1 MEELFVRFPH
11 LSENIFS
18 KLNYQSLVTCREV
31 SKTWNNSI
39 EVEQSSYLKIIKGY
53 TKCSDELLE
62 EILNNF
68 KAPIILVSILNKIF
82 SNFSKGTTQSR
93 QYFKWGNT
101 PLHIAAG
108 SGHLAAYILIM
119 ENVGDKNPIGINLVP
134 MKILGV
140 KEPNQ
145 LRCADIHTEYTP
157 LHLAAI
163 NGHFS
168 TCKLIIENVVEKNP
182 PNKYMFTPLH
192 AAAANGNYSIFQM
205 IIESIQG
212 NRNPRDVLGITPLQ
226 IASAYG
232 HFDICVLLLS
242 YKEIANRYNR
252 YKEITPYHLA
262 AANGHIKT
270 YKLLMDR
277 KIHGQKVRDSYGRF
291 PLHHAAN
298 YGHLDICTFILENA
312 EDKDN
317 LGPGNCNF
325 KDILGISPLDVA
337 IKNNH
342 HEIQRYFM
350 GETHPNFANVEQKEQ
365 AESHRRKQRTPLRI
379 MRRPLNE

>member
-11 LSENIFS
+11 LSEKIYS

-39 EVEQSSYLKIIKGY
+39 EVEKSSYLKIIKDY

-62 EILNNF
+62 EVLNNF
-68 KAPIILVSILNKIF
+68 KAPIILVSILDKIF
-82 SNFSKGTTQSR
+82 SNFPKGTTQSQ
-93 QYFKWGNT
+93 QYFKWDNT
-101 PLHIAAG
+101 PLHIAAE
-108 SGHLAAYILIM
+108 SGHLAAYNLIM
-119 ENVGDKNPIGINLVP
+119 ENVGDKNPIGMNLVP
-134 MKILGV
+134 LKILGV
-140 KEPNQ
+140 KKPNQ
-145 LRCADIHTEYTP
+145 LRSDVHTEYTP

-163 NGHFS
+163 NGHLS

-182 PNKYMFTPLH
+182 SNKYLFTPLH

-205 IIESIQG
+205 IIASIQG
-212 NRNPRDVLGITPLQ
+212 NRNPRDILGITPLQ

-242 YKEIANRYNR
+242 YEEIANSLADFH
-252 YKEITPYHLA
+252 ETPYHLA
-262 AANGHIKT
+262 AANGHIKI

-277 KIHGQKVRDSYGRF
+277 KIHGQRVRDGSGRF

-298 YGHLDICTFILENA
+298 YGHLDICKLILENA
-312 EDKDN
+312 EYKDS
-317 LGPGNCNF
+317 LGPSNCNF
-325 KDILGISPLDVA
+325 KDILEKSPLDMA
-337 IKNNH
+337 IKNDH

-350 GETHPNFANVEQKEQ
+350 GETQLNFTNVEQKEQ
-365 AESHRRKQRTPLRI
+365 AGSRQRKQRTPLRI

>member
-11 LSENIFS
+11 LSEKIFS

-31 SKTWNNSI
+31 SKTWNDSI
-39 EVEQSSYLKIIKGY
+39 EVEKSSYLKIIKGY

-82 SNFSKGTTQSR
+82 SNFPKGTTQHQ

-108 SGHLAAYILIM
+108 SGHLAAYNLIM

-140 KEPNQ
+140 KKPNQ
-145 LRCADIHTEYTP
+145 LRTDIHTEYTP

-168 TCKLIIENVVEKNP
+168 ICKLIIENVVEKNP
-182 PNKYMFTPLH
+182 LNKYMFTPLH

-212 NRNPRDVLGITPLQ
+212 NRNPKDILGITPLQ

-232 HFDICVLLLS
+232 HFDICVFLLS
-242 YKEIANRYNR
+242 YKEIANSLADFN
-252 YKEITPYHLA
+252 ETPYHLA
-262 AANGHIKT
+262 AANGHIKI

-277 KIHGQKVRDSYGRF
+277 KKHGQKVRDSCGRF

-298 YGHLDICTFILENA
+298 YGHLDICKLILENA
-312 EDKDN
+312 EYKDN
-317 LGPGNCNF
+317 LGPSNYNF
-325 KDILGISPLDVA
+325 KDDLGISSLDMA
-337 IKNNH
+337 IRNNH
-342 HEIQRYFM
+342 HEIERYFK
-350 GETHPNFANVEQKEQ
+350 GETHHNSANGEQKEQ
-365 AESHRRKQRTPLRI
+365 AGSHQRKQSTPLRI

>member
-11 LSENIFS
+11 LSEKIFS

-39 EVEQSSYLKIIKGY
+39 EAEKSSYLKIIKGY

-62 EILNNF
+62 EILSNF
-68 KAPIILVSILNKIF
+68 KAPIILVCILNKIF
-82 SNFSKGTTQSR
+82 SNFPKGTTQNQ

-108 SGHLAAYILIM
+108 SGHLAAYNLIM
-119 ENVGDKNPIGINLVP
+119 ENVGDKNPIGINLAA

-140 KEPNQ
+140 KE
-145 LRCADIHTEYTP
+145 LRTDIHTEYTP

-168 TCKLIIENVVEKNP
+168 TCKLIIENVAEKNP
-182 PNKYMFTPLH
+182 SNKYMFTPLH

-205 IIESIQG
+205 IIASIQG

-232 HFDICVLLLS
+232 HFDICVFLLS
-242 YKEIANRYNR
+242 YKKIAKSFSDFY
-252 YKEITPYHLA
+252 ETPYHLA
-262 AANGHIKT
+262 AANGHIKI
-270 YKLLMDR
+270 YKLFMDR
-277 KIHGQKVRDSYGRF
+277 KIHGQKVRDGCGRF

-298 YGHLDICTFILENA
+298 YGHLDICKLILENA

-317 LGPGNCNF
+317 LGPSNYNF
-325 KDILGISPLDVA
+325 KDILGISPLDMA
-337 IKNNH
+337 TRNNH
-342 HEIQRYFM
+342 HEIQRYFK
-350 GETHPNFANVEQKEQ
+350 GETQLNFTNVEQIEQ
-365 AESHRRKQRTPLRI
+365 AGSRRRKQRTPLRI